1 MNFTNFQTAIYN
13 QSMEMQA
20 GNAMLFQVAVDKDEM
35 WQHYLNSF
43 PEGSNPIFRERTE
56 HDCSCCRHFVKNF
69 GHVVAIKNRKIISIW
84 DVIMDNEPEYSVVA
98 KAMSD
103 YIHSKEIEHVWFT
116 HDNKIGTKQ
125 NYEISSDGN
134 SFVWDHFYTDVM
146 PKFIKPRG
154 NSIESYQS
162 EYRSSFEVFKRAL
175 DELTIDATQTVL
187 ELIADNS
194 LYRGDEWK
202 TRLNSFL
209 NVQKNYKKIPLSEKS
224 IFCWENLATSRE
236 ITHIRNSSM
245 GTLLID
251 ISNDVD
257 LDTAVRKYEVVVA
270 PTNYKRPKAIF
281 TKKMLEDAQK
291 TISELGYMNSLQRR
305 YANLDDITA
314 NNILFCN
321 RDAGKRIQNNPM
333 NVFEEMG
340 ASIPTDPKKFNRVK
354 EIGISDFINDVLP
367 SATDIEL
374 FLENRLKPNMVSL
387 IAPVDNSAP
396 SMFKWNNA
404 FGWAYS
410 GNITDSDVKQNVKN
424 AGGNVD
430 GDLRFSIQWN
440 DDGNYDGNDLD
451 AHCRHPFGEIYYGH
465 KLDRRSGGSLDID
478 IINPEHNKAAVENIV
493 FPSRSK
499 MAPGQYEFFVHC
511 YTNRG
516 GRSGFRAEIEFDGNI
531 YSYNYTTPVNQGGI
545 VPVATVILDKNGNFS
560 IKEHL
565 NSSLSAQEIWGI
577 TSNQFIPVSVMM
589 YSPNYWDGQNGIGN
603 RHYFFMLKNC
613 VNPENP
619 RGFFNEYLK
628 SSLEK
633 HKRVFEALGSR
644 MSVQETED
652 QLSGV
657 GFSSTRSNH
666 VIVKVKG
673 NTERIL
679 KVVF

>member
-1 MNFTNFQTAIYN
+1 MNFSNFQKAIYE
-13 QSMEMQA
+13 QSMKMQTE
-20 GNAMLFQVAVDKDEM
+20 NDILFQVDVDKDEM
-35 WQHYLNSF
+35 WEHYLNSF
-43 PEGSNPIFRERTE
+43 PAGSNPIFRERTE
-56 HDCSCCRHFVKNF
+56 HDCSCCRHFIKNY
-69 GHVVAIKNRKIISIW
+69 GNVVAIKNKKIISIW
-84 DVIMDNEPEYSVVA
+84 DVDIDYEHEYSIVA

-103 YIHSKEIEHVWFT
+103 YIHAHNIEHVWFT
-116 HDNKIGTKQ
+116 HDKKIGTKE
-125 NYEISSDGN
+125 NHEN
-134 SFVWDHFYTDVM
+134 SNGTVLTWEHFYTDVM
-146 PKFIKPRG
+146 SKFIKPKG
-154 NSIESYQS
+154 NSIEFYQA
-162 EYRSSFEVFKRAL
+162 EYRSAFNVFKRAL

-194 LYRGDEWK
+194 LYRGEEWEK
-202 TRLNSFL
+202 RLKSFL
-209 NVQKNYKKIPLSEKS
+209 NIQKKYKNLHEAEKN
-224 IFCWENLATSRE
+224 IFCWESLNSNRE
-236 ITHIRNSSM
+236 ISHIRNSSM

-257 LDTAVRKYEVVVA
+257 LDTAVRKYEAVVA
-270 PTNYKRPKAIF
+270 PTNYKRPKAVF

-291 TISELGYMNSLQRR
+291 TITELGYMNSLQRR

-354 EIGISDFINDVLP
+354 EISISDFINDVIP
-367 SATDIEL
+367 TATDIEL
-374 FLENRLKPNMVSL
+374 FFENRLKPNMVSL
-387 IAPVDNSAP
+387 IAPIDKSAP

-410 GNITDSDVKQNVKN
+410 GNITDSDVKKNVKN

-440 DDGNYDGNDLD
+440 DTGKYDGNDLD
-451 AHCRHPFGEIYYGH
+451 AHCKHPHGEIYYAN
-465 KLDRRSGGSLDID
+465 KFDRYSGGSLDID
-478 IINPEHNKAAVENIV
+478 IINPDPNKAAVENIIY
-493 FPSRSK
+493 PSRSK
-499 MAPGQYEFFVHC
+499 MTAGSYEFFVHC

-531 YSYNYTTPVNQGGI
+531 YSYNYTSPVKQGE
-545 VPVATVILDKNGNFS
+545 VVRVATVILDKDKNFS

-565 NSSLSAQEIWGI
+565 DSSLSAQEIWGI
-577 TSNQFIPVSVMM
+577 NSNQFIPVSVMM

-633 HKRVFEALGSR
+633 HKKVFEALGNR